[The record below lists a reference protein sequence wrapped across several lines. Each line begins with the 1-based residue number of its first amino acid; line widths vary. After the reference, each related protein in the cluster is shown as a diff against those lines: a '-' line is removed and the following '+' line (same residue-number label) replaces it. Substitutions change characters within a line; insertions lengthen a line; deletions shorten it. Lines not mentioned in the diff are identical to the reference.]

1 MAEYSERASRI
12 QASFPI
18 VFLSDGTEIAGSCLN
33 ISKTGLLGVFSQPLD
48 LWIEGELSLDFGQG
62 CIGIRV
68 RVARVMN
75 REAGLIFLFR
85 NDADRCVVDTAV
97 EIAQDEMKA
106 QGRSLAAPF

>member
-1 MAEYSERASRI
+1 MAEFCERASRI

-18 VFLSDGTEIAGSCLN
+18 TFISDGVETTGICLD
-33 ISKTGLLGVFSQPLD
+33 ISKSGLLGAFSQPLD

-68 RVARVMN
+68 RVARVMD
-75 REAGLIFLFR
+75 REAGLTFLFR
-85 NDADRCVVDTAV
+85 NDADRYVIDTVVGF
-97 EIAQDEMKA
+97 AQDEMKA